1 MTGTADGL
9 LGVILAA
16 GKSTRMA
23 PFSERYP
30 KPILPI
36 AGKPLLAAQV
46 ETLRDLGVERVLV
59 VIGHLGHE
67 IVRTLGDGQALGVPI
82 EYVDQGQTL
91 GLAHALFRLE
101 GRVDRPFVLFLG
113 DIYFIHDGLQPLVAM
128 LAEPGVD
135 GVLAVKREPDPAAI
149 RRNFIVV
156 EDAQGFVTKVVEK
169 PRHPRSQLKGCGLY
183 AFGPAI
189 FDALRR
195 TPRTAMRDE
204 YELTDAIQI
213 FIDDGYRV
221 KTAHVIRDDL
231 NLSYPEDLLEANL
244 RVVGDDSFVGK
255 DVVLAAGCRLERAV
269 LMDGVVVE
277 RPITIRESLVFPGVR
292 ITGAH
297 DLERRIVTG
306 HEDVDCRR

>member
-1 MTGTADGL
+1 MTGSRDGL

-36 AGKPLLAAQV
+36 AGRPLLVFQV
-46 ETLRDLGVERVLV
+46 ETLRALGIRRVLV

-67 IVRTLGDGQALGVPI
+67 IVATLGDGRALGVEI
-82 EYVDQGQTL
+82 EYVDQGETL
-91 GLAHALFRLE
+91 GLAHALVQLE
-101 GRVDRPFVLFLG
+101 HRIDRPFVLFLG
-113 DIYFIHDGLQPLVAM
+113 DIYFIHDGLEPMLAA
-128 LAEPGVD
+128 LAEPGVA
-135 GVLAVKREPDPAAI
+135 GVLAVKRERDPDAI
-149 RRNFIVV
+149 RRNFIVL
-156 EDAQGFVTKVVEK
+156 EDEQGFVTKVVEK

-183 AFGPAI
+183 AFEPAV

-195 TPRTAMRDE
+195 TPRTALRDE

-221 KTAHVIRDDL
+221 RAARVVTDDL
-231 NLSYPEDLLEANL
+231 NLSYPRDLLEVNL
-244 RVVGDDSFVGK
+244 RVLGEDSFVGEG
-255 DVVLAAGCRLERAV
+255 VRLPEGCRLERAV

-292 ITGAH
+292 LARDH

-306 HEDVDCRR
+306 HEEIDCRR